1 MQLLTP
7 KYPHTAVKSRIMPH
21 NTECLLLGYN

>member
-1 MQLLTP
+1 MQFLP
-7 KYPHTAVKSRIMPH
+7 QKYPHTIAKSRIMPH